1 MMGKEPLMIDI
12 LGTNLKVNTDE
23 DPRYLSQIIEY
34 LHEKT
39 QEVKNSTRIE
49 DPLKISI
56 LTSLFLIDE
65 LYKERSGIVRSG
77 EDLVLSEMAEEMIKK
92 LEESIDL

>member
-1 MMGKEPLMIDI
+1 MGKEPLMIEI
-12 LGTNLKVNTDE
+12 LGTTLKVNTDE
-23 DPRYLSQIIEY
+23 DTRYLSQLIEY

-39 QEVKNSTRIE
+39 REVRDSTKLD

-65 LYKERSGIVRSG
+65 LYKERSDSS
-77 EDLVLSEMAEEMIKK
+77 EEKDDPALSELTTRMIQK
-92 LEESIDL
+92 LEESLHR

>member
-1 MMGKEPLMIDI
+1 MGKEPLMIDI
-12 LGTNLKVNTDE
+12 LGTTLKVNTDE
-23 DPRYLSQIIEY
+23 DPQYLSQLIRY

-39 QEVKNSTRIE
+39 HEVRNSTRIE

-65 LYKERSGIVRSG
+65 LYKERSDVSA
-77 EDLVLSEMAEEMIKK
+77 DKDDPALSELTSRMIQK
-92 LEESIDL
+92 LEESLD

>member
-1 MMGKEPLMIDI
+1 MGKEPLMIDI
-12 LGTNLKVNTDE
+12 LGTTLKVNTDE
-23 DPRYLSQIIEY
+23 DPQYLSQLINY

-39 QEVKNSTRIE
+39 REVRNSTRID

-65 LYKERSGIVRSG
+65 LYKERSDMSA
-77 EDLVLSEMAEEMIKK
+77 EKDDTALSELTSRMIQK
-92 LEESIDL
+92 LEESLD

>member
-1 MMGKEPLMIDI
+1 MGKEPLMIEI
-12 LGTNLKVNTDE
+12 LGTTLKVNTDE

-39 QEVKNSTRIE
+39 QEVKNSTKID

-65 LYKERSGIVRSG
+65 LYKERSGIAQNG
-77 EDLVLSEMAEEMIKK
+77 ENQALSEITEKMIKK
-92 LEESIDL
+92 LEESLDT

>member
-1 MMGKEPLMIDI
+1 MIDI
-12 LGTNLKVNTDE
+12 LGTTLKVNTDE
-23 DPRYLSQIIEY
+23 DPQYLSQLINY

-39 QEVKNSTRIE
+39 REVRNSTRID

-65 LYKERSGIVRSG
+65 LYKERSDMSA
-77 EDLVLSEMAEEMIKK
+77 EKDDTALSELTSRMIQK
-92 LEESIDL
+92 LEESLD

>member
-1 MMGKEPLMIDI
+1 MGKEPLMIDI
-12 LGTNLKVNTDE
+12 LGTTLKVNTDE
-23 DPRYLSQIIEY
+23 DPRYLSQLINY

-39 QEVKNSTRIE
+39 HEVRSSTQLN

-65 LYKERSGIVRSG
+65 LYKERSGIEKAG
-77 EDLVLSEMAEEMIKK
+77 ENGDLSVLAEGMIKK
-92 LEESIDL
+92 LEESLD